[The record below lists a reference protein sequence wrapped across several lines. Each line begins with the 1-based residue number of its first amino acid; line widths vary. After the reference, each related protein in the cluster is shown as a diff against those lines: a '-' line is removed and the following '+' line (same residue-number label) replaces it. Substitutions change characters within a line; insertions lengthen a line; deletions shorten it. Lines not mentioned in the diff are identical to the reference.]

1 MGGSNRQGSVRS
13 IEQALINKAGSQ
25 NQYSSSASLL
35 GDSCAM
41 GPGEVCPHTS
51 AITGRVPVPQQ
62 VITRKLLAAKYLA
75 DQVVR
80 ACTPRVALDRSHP
93 HLNPPL
99 LAHQTL
105 WRLLFSCPRTTAGNQ
120 LLSAEKPVTSLGMIS
135 SKMALTSAEPLTQ
148 PESCDRLDNL

>member
-62 VITRKLLAAKYLA
+62 VITRKLVAAKYLA
-75 DQVVR
+75 DQAVR
-80 ACTPRVALDRSHP
+80 ACTPRVALDRSH
-93 HLNPPL
+93 LNPPL
-99 LAHQTL
+99 LAYQTL
-105 WRLLFSCPRTTAGNQ
+105 WRLLFSSPRTTAGNQ
-120 LLSAEKPVTSLGMIS
+120 LLLAEKPVTSWGMIS
-135 SKMALTSAEPLTQ
+135 SKMALISAEPLTQ
-148 PESCDRLDNL
+148 PESCDRLDHL